1 LCCADS
7 TSSQSTAG
15 DAGATEQD
23 FGIRDGGVRN
33 QRDGITQKI
42 RNGDLLGFAGADI
55 SDGQQVAGCEVNA
68 SKCG

>member
-1 LCCADS
+1 LCRADS
-7 TSSQSTAG
+7 TIGQSTAR

-23 FGIRDGGVRN
+23 LGIRDGGVSD

-55 SDGQQVAGCEVNA
+55 SDGQ
-68 SKCG
+68 